1 MKQISRVNHIGI
13 RVSEF
18 EQSRDFYAKL
28 GFEYIAGPAG
38 PETVA
43 IVEHP
48 SGININFILNAN
60 SGEKKNQLMD
70 VAIKHTGYTHV
81 AIEVSSAEQVM
92 ANLAELNIPLSGG
105 PMTHPTGLSFFIR
118 DPDDNVIE
126 FIEYV
131 GLDAYKN

>member
-13 RVSEF
+13 RVSDF
-18 EQSRDFYAKL
+18 EQSRYFYAKL

-38 PETVA
+38 PEPVA

-48 SGININFILNAN
+48 SGININFILNAAP
-60 SGEKKNQLMD
+60 GETLNRLMD
-70 VAIKHTGYTHV
+70 VPEKYTGYTHV
-81 AIEVSSAEQVM
+81 AIEVSSAEELL
-92 ANLAELNIPLSGG
+92 ANLAELDIPLSDE
-105 PMTHPTGLSFFIR
+105 PMKHPTGTSFFIR

-131 GLDAYKN
+131 GLGAYKN